1 MEGGTWDLT
10 QLWSHIVISS
20 FLCAGRCVSVPLAVL
35 WSCCPKICTL
45 SGSLNNL
52 RHLLM
57 GEPEVKLS
65 QDGSAVLVQVQG
77 TVRI

>member
-35 WSCCPKICTL
+35 WSCCPKIGTL
-45 SGSLNNL
+45 SGSLSNL

>member
-1 MEGGTWDLT
+1 MWDLT

-20 FLCAGRCVSVPLAVL
+20 FFYAGRCVSVPLAVL
-35 WSCCPKICTL
+35 WACSPKIGTL

>member
-1 MEGGTWDLT
+1 MEGGAWDLT